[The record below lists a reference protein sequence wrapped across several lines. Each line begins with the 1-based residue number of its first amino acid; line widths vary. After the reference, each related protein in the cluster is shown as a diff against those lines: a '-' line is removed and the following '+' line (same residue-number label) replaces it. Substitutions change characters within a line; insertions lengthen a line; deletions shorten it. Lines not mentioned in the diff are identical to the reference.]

1 MPPKQSKCCGCCTSR
16 IVVMA
21 YCTLSAVLYLL
32 SVVTFFPLSRFFPQL
47 SFTFTPGDVVRSANE
62 YCRDYTC
69 NEVCM
74 CGDLPC
80 DFEAQ
85 GAMITAG
92 GGLEFACTIMSI
104 VLYTLGGAWAAR
116 DYHKQGLEIF
126 AGGVV
131 LFRILFLVSC
141 IILAWAPTEVFE
153 AAFLCADA
161 PRTNPDVKAC
171 DGPDGG
177 GLAYGP
183 DGVCTRDWLD
193 AADGHLFFGTI
204 VHGTPRLSPAT
215 RRRPA
220 RPCHPPRLSACNSRG
235 AGVVYV
241 IGLAIHAHMLFE
253 VYKLRRDIIKG
264 TNVRGV

>member
-1 MPPKQSKCCGCCTSR
+1 
-16 IVVMA
+16 MA

-32 SVVTFFPLSRFFPQL
+32 SIVTFFPLNFYPQP
-47 SFTFTPGDVVRSANE
+47 FTFIIWNVVGWAHT

-85 GAMITAG
+85 GAVIAAG

-131 LFRILFLVSC
+131 IFRILFLVSC
-141 IILAWAPTEVFE
+141 IILAWAPTEVFK
-153 AAFLCADA
+153 AAMMGDE
-161 PRTNPDVKAC
+161 D
-171 DGPDGG
+171 
-177 GLAYGP
+177 
-183 DGVCTRDWLD
+183 CTRDWLD
-193 AADGHLFFGTI
+193 AVDGPFVWPYVFYGTI

-215 RRRPA
+215 RR
-220 RPCHPPRLSACNSRG
+220 
-235 AGVVYV
+235 V
-241 IGLAIHAHMLFE
+241 
-253 VYKLRRDIIKG
+253 
-264 TNVRGV
+264 

>member
-1 MPPKQSKCCGCCTSR
+1 
-16 IVVMA
+16 MA

-235 AGVVYV
+235 SGVVYV